1 MIAQYCV
8 RMVLRSHQLIDIN
21 PPQNTKKNLGLL
33 VQHDIISPV
42 DMNSR
47 GHLLYPPLA
56 KVVIDTFFLCKQSF

>member
-33 VQHDIISPV
+33 VQHVIITSV
-42 DMNSR
+42 DMNS
-47 GHLLYPPLA
+47 
-56 KVVIDTFFLCKQSF
+56 